1 MTNRT
6 PKSPGAPAPQS
17 ETSAGRLPWLL
28 VLLLLLVLVAGA
40 TTAVIA
46 YGRLSG
52 DLDETRTDL
61 HHAQREVRD
70 LEAELSAAGYCSSV
84 GSVQQDFESFEASD
98 FSNFD
103 EFTERVEGLA
113 DEAPDEVKDDWKVLA
128 DAFRAFVAALEN
140 AGLEPADLAGL
151 SDGEIPEGTDLAA
164 LQEALT
170 QVQAL
175 GTDEVQQATDNIE
188 KHAKDECNLDFTP
201 S

>member
-1 MTNRT
+1 
-6 PKSPGAPAPQS
+6 
-17 ETSAGRLPWLL
+17 
-28 VLLLLLVLVAGA
+28 
-40 TTAVIA
+40 
-46 YGRLSG
+46 
-52 DLDETRTDL
+52 
-61 HHAQREVRD
+61 
-70 LEAELSAAGYCSSV
+70 
-84 GSVQQDFESFEASD
+84 
-98 FSNFD
+98 
-103 EFTERVEGLA
+103 
-113 DEAPDEVKDDWKVLA
+113 VLA

-151 SDGEIPEGTDLAA
+151 SDGEIPEGADLAA